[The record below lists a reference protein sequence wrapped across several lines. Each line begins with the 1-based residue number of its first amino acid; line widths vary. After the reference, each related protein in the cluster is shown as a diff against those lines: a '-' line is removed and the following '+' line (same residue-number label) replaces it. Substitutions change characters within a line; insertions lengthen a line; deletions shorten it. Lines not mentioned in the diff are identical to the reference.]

1 MKTTE
6 RHVALILE
14 QAQVTAVEIAHSP
27 KGFTLT
33 AAGSFASSLNFDDQ
47 DLFTQPGSAQ
57 REKAFAQELLSFF
70 KKIGCGSRSFAFG
83 LNSKMIVVQTI
94 PTDASLTD
102 SELDQHSLWELSEYA
117 LVKNPN
123 AFSVSA
129 MVLDS
134 NAETQVNT
142 TVIVAVRKMFVNF
155 LASVCKQLNGNL
167 NIVDVD
173 HFGAENAFAFNYP
186 EIAAKRT
193 LLVGADENSF
203 DASVVVNGE
212 TKNLVTM
219 EWSTENDM
227 AQLAGYVKDVDVQ
240 AVYFHGR
247 IVSPAMVASL
257 KQFVS
262 IPVEIMNPFKN
273 VALPKSLR
281 NYGEIENR
289 KQEYA
294 AAVGLAMRAE

>member
-6 RHVALILE
+6 RHIALILE
-14 QAQVTAVEIAHSP
+14 QSQVTAVEIAQSP
-27 KGFTLT
+27 KGYTLT
-33 AAGSFASSLNFDDQ
+33 AAGSYASSLNFDDQ

-57 REKAFAQELLSFF
+57 RERAFSQELVSFF
-70 KKIGCGSRSFAFG
+70 KKIGCGGRSLSFG

-94 PTDASLTD
+94 PTDGSLAE
-102 SELDQHSLWELSEYA
+102 SELDQHALWELSQYA

-129 MVLDS
+129 MVLDA
-134 NAETQVNT
+134 NTETQVNT

-155 LASVCKQLNGNL
+155 LASACKGVNGNL
-167 NIVDVD
+167 NIIDVD
-173 HFGAENAFAFNYP
+173 HFGAENALAYNYP
-186 EIAAKRT
+186 EIATTRT

-203 DASVVVNGE
+203 DASVLIHGE
-212 TKNLVTM
+212 TKSLVTM

-227 AQLAGYVKDVDVQ
+227 AQLAEYVKHADVQ
-240 AVYFHGR
+240 SVYFHGR
-247 IVSPAMVASL
+247 IVSSAMVASL

-262 IPVEIMNPFKN
+262 IPVEIMNPFKK
-273 VALPKSLR
+273 VALPRSLR
-281 NYGEIENR
+281 TYSEIENR

-294 AAVGLAMRAE
+294 SAVGLAMRAQ